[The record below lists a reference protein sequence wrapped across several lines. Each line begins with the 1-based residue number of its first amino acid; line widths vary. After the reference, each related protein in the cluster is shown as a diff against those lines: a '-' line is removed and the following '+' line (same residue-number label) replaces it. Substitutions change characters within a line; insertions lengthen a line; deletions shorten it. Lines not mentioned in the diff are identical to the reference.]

1 MSGWTPGVAGSL
13 VLVVVVLLIL
23 VYALWREEEDDWPK
37 QLLRDA
43 QRGVSV
49 RENHGTKVVVSQAY
63 FWEPIDTAPLGCKV
77 QLKTIPGGIAT
88 YGEVTERNRKH
99 FSDWAPLPTTRK
111 DKK

>member
-1 MSGWTPGVAGSL
+1 MSGWTPEAIGSL
-13 VLVVVVLLIL
+13 VLVFVVALIL
-23 VYALWREEEDDWPK
+23 VYTLSPHEADDAGPDGFQGGTGTAVK
-37 QLLRDA
+37 
-43 QRGVSV
+43 
-49 RENHGTKVVVSQAY
+49 ENHGTKVVVSRAY
-63 FWEPIDTAPLGCKV
+63 FWEPIETAPLGCKV